1 MIIMATM
8 LLSMNGYLVFHH
20 NYKETAS
27 YSRSVE
33 QSGKVREMGLAS
45 QKMIEEQLNMKNS
58 ILKLMKNP

>member
-1 MIIMATM
+1 
-8 LLSMNGYLVFHH
+8 MNGYLVFHN

-33 QSGKVREMGLAS
+33 QSGKVREMGLAG
-45 QKMIEEQLNMKNS
+45 QKMIEKQLNMKNS